1 MSESDVQHQ
10 RNESRNCNE
19 DVLLD
24 IGFCRVG
31 NSSLFKNGAG
41 AYILSPG
48 ISQGQQEK
56 YWFDIRAANLQKIG
70 QSAKA
75 WVLLR
80 IVPDWFV
87 FFDTDRIRGYMNE
100 RTQDIRKNSGLVYG
114 FYCDLDEQSQLIE
127 ITAKND
133 KTATFSVALLDRTKI
148 KQALSAAMKI

>member
-1 MSESDVQHQ
+1 
-10 RNESRNCNE
+10 
-19 DVLLD
+19 VLLD
-24 IGFCRVG
+24 IGFCRVS

-41 AYILSPG
+41 VYILSPG

-56 YWFDIRAANLQKIG
+56 YWFDIRDANLQKIG

-87 FFDTDRIRGYMNE
+87 FFDTDRIRGYMNKQ
-100 RTQDIRKNSGLVYG
+100 TQDIRKNSGLVYG

-148 KQALSAAMKI
+148 KQALGAAMKI